1 MPDALENGE
10 ATPKKKKSPL
20 KWILLIVLLLVLG
33 GGGYFAYTKFFA
45 GPKEQN
51 ATTEAEDQQAA
62 QDEQAASGDSQV
74 VSLAPF
80 LVNLA
85 DPLGRRY
92 LKLTLDVEVAS
103 EQAAEALSTNEPKV
117 RDALIM
123 LLSSKTFS
131 ELSSMESKIIL
142 KKEIVERLNLVLGG
156 SKVQQVYFTEMVI
169 Q

>member
-1 MPDALENGE
+1 MPDAIEPGE
-10 ATPKKKKSPL
+10 ATPKKKSPL
-20 KWILLIVLLLVLG
+20 KWILLVVLLLVLG

-45 GPKEQN
+45 GPKEE
-51 ATTEAEDQQAA
+51 TTQEGTTGDEQQ
-62 QDEQAASGDSQV
+62 QEGQAASGDSQV
-74 VSLAPF
+74 VSLEPF

-92 LKLTLDVEVAS
+92 LKLSLDVEVAS
-103 EQAAEALSTNEPKV
+103 KDSAEALKTNEPKV

-131 ELSSMESKIIL
+131 ELSSMESKILL

>member
-1 MPDALENGE
+1 MPDAIEGGE
-10 ATPKKKKSPL
+10 APPKKKKSML
-20 KWILLIVLLLVLG
+20 KWILLLVLLLVLG
-33 GGGYFAYTKFFA
+33 GGGYFAYTKFIA
-45 GPKEQN
+45 GKKDTSAQEEN
-51 ATTEAEDQQAA
+51 ATQA
-62 QDEQAASGDSQV
+62 QEQAAPSGDSQV
-74 VSLAPF
+74 VSLQPF

-92 LKLTLDVEVAS
+92 LKLTLDVEVNSKDAT
-103 EQAAEALSTNEPKV
+103 EQLTKNEPKV

-131 ELSSMESKIIL
+131 DLSSMESKILL

-156 SKVQQVYFTEMVI
+156 PRVEQVYFTEMVI

>member
-1 MPDALENGE
+1 MPDAIESGD
-10 ATPKKKKSPL
+10 ATPKKKSPL
-20 KWILLIVLLLVLG
+20 KWILLVVLLLVLG

-45 GPKEQN
+45 GPK
-51 ATTEAEDQQAA
+51 DDAA
-62 QDEQAASGDSQV
+62 QDGAADGQGQQERRSASGDSQV
-74 VSLAPF
+74 VSLDPF

-92 LKLTLDVEVAS
+92 LKLSLDVEVAS
-103 EQAAEALSTNEPKV
+103 KDVVSALRSNEPKV

-131 ELSSMESKIIL
+131 ELSSMESKILL
-142 KKEIVERLNLVLGG
+142 KNEIVERLNLVLGD
-156 SKVQQVYFTEMVI
+156 SRVQQVYFTEMVI